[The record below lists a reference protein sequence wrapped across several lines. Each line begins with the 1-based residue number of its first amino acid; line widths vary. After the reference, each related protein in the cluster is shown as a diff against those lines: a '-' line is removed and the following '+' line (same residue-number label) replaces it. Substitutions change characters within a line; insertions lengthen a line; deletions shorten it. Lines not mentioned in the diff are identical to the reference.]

1 MNQQSEKYTKD
12 NVDKKMISIDFV
24 LKKKKAA
31 DVNK

>member
-24 LKKKKAA
+24 LKKKKTA